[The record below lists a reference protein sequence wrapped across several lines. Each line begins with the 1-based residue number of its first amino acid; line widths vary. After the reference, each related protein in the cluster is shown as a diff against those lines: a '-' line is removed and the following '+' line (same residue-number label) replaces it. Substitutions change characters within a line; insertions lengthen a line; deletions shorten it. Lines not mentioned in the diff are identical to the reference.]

1 MAIDRPHDR
10 AATALSR
17 RRMLQFSAF
26 AAGVVGLA
34 ACSKDDDTA
43 ALTNESV
50 SEAASLGLHPDGY
63 IVGSL
68 PKPTIAFTDF
78 NNQPYDLAADT
89 DGRLTLLFFGYT
101 SCPDQCPVYLDKIKS
116 ALRNAEGRVAA
127 TKVLFVGVDPARDTA
142 EQMRRYL
149 GAKNPDFIGLSADPA
164 DIDEAL
170 AGLLLPSISIPEDT
184 SGNYV
189 VGHPTQA
196 IVFTPDNLCHVMYP
210 YDLRVSEWVEEL
222 TKLVD
227 FDWSQAP
234 ISATE

>member
-1 MAIDRPHDR
+1 MPTDRNVSGVP
-10 AATALSR
+10 ASLSR
-17 RRMLQFSAF
+17 RRMLQSSAVAF
-26 AAGVVGLA
+26 GLMGLA
-34 ACSKDDDTA
+34 ACSKGEETA
-43 ALTNESV
+43 ALTNESE
-50 SEAASLGLHPDGY
+50 SEAAALGLHHDGY

-116 ALRNAEGRVAA
+116 ALRNAEGKVAA
-127 TKVLFVGVDPARDTA
+127 TKVLFVGVDPARDTP
-142 EQMRRYL
+142 EKMRQYL
-149 GAKNPDFIGLSADPA
+149 GAKNPDFIGLSAAPEA
-164 DIDEAL
+164 VDEAL

-184 SGNYV
+184 SGNYA

-196 IVFTPDNLCHVMYP
+196 VVFTPDNLCHIMYP

-227 FDWSQAP
+227 FDWSQAS
-234 ISATE
+234 I

>member
-1 MAIDRPHDR
+1 MDTDRPIDPI
-10 AATALSR
+10 AAPLSR
-17 RRMLQFSAF
+17 RRMLRMSAL
-26 AAGVVGLA
+26 AAGAMGLA
-34 ACSKDDDTA
+34 ACSTDKEPA
-43 ALTNESV
+43 ALSNEST

-63 IVGSL
+63 IVGAL
-68 PKPTIAFTDF
+68 PKPTIEFTDF

-116 ALRNAEGRVAA
+116 ALRNAEGKVAA
-127 TKVLFVGVDPARDTA
+127 TKVLFVGVDTARDTP
-142 EQMRRYL
+142 EQMKQYL
-149 GAKNPDFIGLSADPA
+149 GAKNPDFIGLSAAPEA
-164 DIDEAL
+164 IDEAL

-184 SGNYV
+184 SGNYA

-196 IVFTPDNLCHVMYP
+196 VVFTADNLCHVMYP

-227 FDWSQAP
+227 FDWSQAT
-234 ISATE
+234 S